1 MKDEINLLK
10 DENKS
15 SQIIHE
21 NISCNSILTNENN
34 EFPFLNQNDDLK
46 SNSND
51 ENKLFK
57 DDDSDFKSY
66 INNNLNITEK
76 KEEKYVFQIRNE
88 NKLIKKINKNIKPIF
103 KITKVNKLGRTK
115 KNESRKGKHN
125 KLSQDNV
132 IRRFK
137 VQFINNLLQYVN
149 SLFKINNYG
158 KSKTPINIIKK
169 TNSIFVKS
177 INKEDN
183 LKWLDTKLKDTFS
196 QQISTKLSNFDMDY
210 NKKLLERI
218 YEKNEEKNVIKIL
231 QKTIKDMLFIYINND
246 PENEYPGFKTLKD
259 DIKKF
264 NDLGETEAY
273 IEMYDLVA
281 KSFEMIFSTMT
292 GRKKRK
298 YNKSNGE

>member
-169 TNSIFVKS
+169 INSIFVKS

-183 LKWLDTKLKDTFS
+183 LKWLDTKLKDIFS